1 MMNPIAVAMIVC
13 GVVLFLFGVFLVV
26 PRRKV
31 IGIAISLLGLGAAA
45 APFLFSLYL
54 AR

>member
-1 MMNPIAVAMIVC
+1 MMNPIAVAMIIF
-13 GVVLFLFGVFLVV
+13 GVVLFLFGLFFVI

-31 IGIAISLLGLGAAA
+31 IGIAILLLGLGVAA
-45 APFLFSLYL
+45 APFLVSLYL

>member
-1 MMNPIAVAMIVC
+1 MMNPIAVAMIVF
-13 GVVLFLFGVFLVV
+13 GVVLFLFGLFSVF

-31 IGIAISLLGLGAAA
+31 IGIGVLLLGWCVAAL
-45 APFLFSLYL
+45 PFLASLYL